1 MRWCN
6 RRSNAAS
13 RSRNAPGGTWVHWV
27 AFNIAPT
34 TCIETCVAALG
45 TPGINS
51 FGLTGYGGPRP
62 PSGTH
67 RYFFTVYS
75 LDVDLALAEGV
86 SKAELLA
93 ALGGHVLATAEPVG
107 LVPLRATNAC
117 RSIVAIDVVP
127 PTSLAPQRRGDRH
140 DRL

>member
-1 MRWCN
+1 M
-6 RRSNAAS
+6 AAGAAVAD
-13 RSRNAPGGTWVHWV
+13 APGGTWVHWV

-34 TCIETCVAALG
+34 TSIETGVAALG

-51 FGLTGYGGPRP
+51 FGLTEYGGPCP

-75 LDVDLALAEGV
+75 LDVHLALAQDM

-93 ALGGHVLATAEPVG
+93 ALGSHVLATAELVG
-107 LVPLRATNAC
+107 LFR
-117 RSIVAIDVVP
+117 
-127 PTSLAPQRRGDRH
+127 
-140 DRL
+140 